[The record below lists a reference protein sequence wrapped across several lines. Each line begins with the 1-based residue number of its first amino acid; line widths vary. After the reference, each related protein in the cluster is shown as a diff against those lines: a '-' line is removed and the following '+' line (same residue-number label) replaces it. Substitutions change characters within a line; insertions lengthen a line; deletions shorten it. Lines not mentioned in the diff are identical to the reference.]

1 MTENLF
7 EITAYPRKDKMDA
20 ETAKEMMRNIL
31 RVFNKQ
37 IRDAADD
44 GDAVRHD
51 VRSGWD
57 DVIEE
62 IKNEISYVSGVNLI
76 IKTEDYGMYDSVYV
90 LE

>member
-7 EITAYPRKDKMDA
+7 EITAYPRRDKMDA

-44 GDAVRHD
+44 GDVVRRD

-62 IKNEISYVSGVNLI
+62 IKNEISYVSDVNLI
-76 IKTEDYGMYDSVYV
+76 IKTENYGMYDSVYV